1 MTGTFGKVFCLE
13 GDWHD
18 ELTSRASVL
27 PMLELLERL
36 DRITFVHRDIGT
48 RAELK
53 YYLERWAY
61 EDSSVEDYCL
71 LYLAFHSAEGPDGEK
86 SLLISEAGDGQ
97 VAFARLG
104 KWLRGALGDVIV
116 YLGSCS
122 MLAESDDVV
131 QRFMEDTGAVAVI
144 GYTTDVDWVPSAA
157 MDLLVMD
164 AIADCSRW
172 KDALSALQESSPIR
186 ALRADPDLGL
196 CIISRG

>member
-1 MTGTFGKVFCLE
+1 MSFGKVFCLE

-18 ELTSRASVL
+18 ALTSRASVL

-36 DRITFVHRDIGT
+36 GRIEFVHRDIGT

-53 YYLERWAY
+53 YYLRRWAY
-61 EDSSVEDYCL
+61 EDSSVEDFHL
-71 LYLAFHSAEGPDGEK
+71 LYLAFHSAEDADGAK
-86 SLLISEAGDGQ
+86 SLLISEADDGQ

-104 KWLRGALGDVIV
+104 RWLRGALTDVIV

-122 MLAESDDVV
+122 MLAESDDVIT
-131 QRFMEDTGAVAVI
+131 RFMEDTGAVAVI

-172 KDALSALQESSPIR
+172 KDALRELQASAPIR
-186 ALRADPDLGL
+186 ALRADPALGL
-196 CIISRG
+196 SIISRR